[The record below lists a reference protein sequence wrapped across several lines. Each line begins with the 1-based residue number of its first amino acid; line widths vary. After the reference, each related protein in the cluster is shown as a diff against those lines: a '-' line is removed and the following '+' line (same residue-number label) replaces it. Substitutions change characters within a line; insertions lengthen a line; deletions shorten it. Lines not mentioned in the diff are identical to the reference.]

1 MYKNLIRFLLL
12 LIMVFQF
19 ASCLTTERLN
29 YLQKPGG
36 TIPSYAGNVRYEDYR
51 LRTGDKL
58 YVRVYSTHR
67 ETNELFNGGSIYQ
80 SGSMMQGNSA
90 YSDLY
95 SYTIEPDGSI
105 VFPMIGPVQLK
116 GLTLREA
123 TLTMERAISPYL
135 QRPDEPEL
143 KFGSVDVR
151 VVGRYFSVI
160 GGGRTG
166 YYPILREKITIFQAL
181 AMAGD
186 IGLYGDRSK
195 IRVIRESESGTQVK
209 VFDVRSKDI
218 LNSEYYYIEPNDVI
232 YIQTLNE
239 QFFSVTNFP
248 SLLATTFSTISF
260 GVFIYNLFTTQP
272 ATN

>member
-1 MYKNLIRFLLL
+1 MYKKQIRFLLFL
-12 LIMVFQF
+12 MVVLHF
-19 ASCLTTERLN
+19 ASCITTERVN

-36 TIPSYAGNVRYEDYR
+36 TIPSYADSIRYEDYR
-51 LRTGDKL
+51 LRVGDKL

-80 SGSMMQGNSA
+80 STYMMQGNSA

-95 SYTIEPDGSI
+95 SYTIQPDGTI
-105 VFPMIGPVQLK
+105 VFPMIGAVQLK

-123 TLTMERAISPYL
+123 TRTMEQSISPYL
-135 QRPDEPEL
+135 QRTDEPDAQ
-143 KFGSVDVR
+143 FGSVDVR

-166 YYPILREKITIFQAL
+166 YFPILREKITIFQAL

-195 IRVIRESESGTQVK
+195 IRVIRESEAGTQVK
-209 VFDVRSKDI
+209 MFDIRSKDI
-218 LNSEYYYIEPNDVI
+218 LHSEYYYIEPNDVI
-232 YIQTLNE
+232 YIQNLNE
-239 QFFSVTNFP
+239 QFFSVSNFP

-260 GVFIYNLFTTQP
+260 GVFIYNLFTNQP